1 MFAWDA
7 GNVDH
12 LAKHG
17 VMPEEAEQVIENAP
31 LEIERQIRG
40 GESRTLHLG
49 ETAAHRVLFV
59 VVTRRGEELRVVT
72 AFPADRQ
79 SRKFY
84 ASQKVANDVK
94 DAGNT

>member
-1 MFAWDA
+1 MFVWDA
-7 GNVDH
+7 GDIDH

-17 VMPEEAEQVIENAP
+17 VLPEEAEQVIENGP

-40 GESRTLHLG
+40 SESRTLHLG
-49 ETAAHRVLFV
+49 ETLAHRVLFV

-72 AFPADRQ
+72 AFPAGRQ
-79 SRKFY
+79 SRRFY
-84 ASQKVANDVK
+84 ASQRVAIDVQ